1 MRRRVGPIWSAAVSA
16 ALDFRGVVVRAQRKV
31 FIWRS
36 DLHACGEIIVAGRA
50 IHALRADGGQKH
62 FSAASKKINKI
73 YSEIESALNLTHMP
87 NGALYFSPGL
97 RGTSYPGNQT
107 NSNFNPDKGCVY
119 LLQKRPSV
127 LGIENEMKINCG

>member
-1 MRRRVGPIWSAAVSA
+1 M
-16 ALDFRGVVVRAQRKV
+16 KV

-87 NGALYFSPGL
+87 VGAEEHSL
-97 RGTSYPGNQT
+97 QT
-107 NSNFNPDKGCVY
+107 MRELPELNLETAERWEFFRPKGE
-119 LLQKRPSV
+119 
-127 LGIENEMKINCG
+127 I